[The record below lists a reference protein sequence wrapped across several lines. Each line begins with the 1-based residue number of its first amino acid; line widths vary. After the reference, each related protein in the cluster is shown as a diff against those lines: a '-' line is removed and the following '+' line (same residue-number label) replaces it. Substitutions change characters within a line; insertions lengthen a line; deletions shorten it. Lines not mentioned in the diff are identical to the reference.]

1 MQLEDKFY
9 PMKGYEET
17 HLINPITQEV
27 YSKIKNR
34 VLKGSI
40 NDGYIRFHLKTLDE
54 KIKTE
59 KLHRIMALTFI
70 PNPNNYPVVNHINGD
85 KLDNRIENLEW
96 CSVSHNNKEA
106 YRLGLRVV
114 SEKTRKQFMRDC
126 HSQKHIE
133 QAILNLK
140 KSKDKA
146 VKHSIE
152 TNSKPVAIFKDG
164 FYKEFK
170 NDVEACRYLGV
181 HKGSVGR
188 VAKGKVKTIK
198 GYQAKYIR
206 KEKLICN

>member
-1 MQLEDKFY
+1 
-9 PMKGYEET
+9 MKEE
-17 HLINPITQEV
+17 
-27 YSKIKNR
+27 YKKIKNFSHYR
-34 VLKGSI
+34 IYNTGKIYSEFI
-40 NDGYIRFHLKTLDE
+40 NRFITPTKDSGNYLQNTIVDDFGNRKT
-54 KIKTE
+54 IKT
-59 KLHRIMALTFI
+59 HRLVAMAFL

-181 HKGSVGR
+181 HKASVGR